1 MTKTPELKNCLNCSK
16 FLLCKD
22 KSKGHGY
29 VCSKHKYSP
38 SADLL
43 WLPEQA
49 KIEKLRANA
58 PIQEEVSE
66 LDLVKVLDEI
76 YDPNNRVMRDLRVD
90 DRDLP
95 EFPNLYEFCVSK
107 KGLDAPLFSRQFYA
121 LLMLFHEI
129 CPACSNPKY
138 VKHIRDVPVD
148 LKAKDF
154 KEHFQLLNHGVCPK
168 CKKSKLDFFRSGE
181 LNSYQELAG
190 LAGQRVGKSLI
201 TAVASSY
208 QTHKVLKLQDPSK
221 VYGVLN
227 TTLVGTLVGLTY
239 NAAYEQLWL
248 PYKNFLDTS
257 PWFIDYH
264 AMLVDTGNRYDE
276 ELFKMGQTSVHYLH
290 RNHLVYPSGPNKKT
304 LRGKTRIF
312 GAIDEMDFFNN
323 DDDGGNDQV
332 KMNGVEVYKSL
343 NNSLLT
349 VRVGWKS
356 CIKRG
361 LVNVPNAYQF
371 NISSPQSARGVLT
384 ETVNRNQDSK
394 KVYCFHL
401 ATWEMNPNITRQDL
415 KQEFMDNPEKADRDF
430 GANPPVSDSPFMADT
445 NIVKSMFS
453 DRPNAVLYNYIHRKN
468 AMGATRRAAHVTKII
483 APSKLMPAILA
494 LDAGFSFN
502 SFSMTIG
509 HLEPT
514 ADGGKRIRCIAIVE
528 IIPEKNQAT
537 LDYSAIAEK
546 IIYPLIEA
554 LNVQA
559 VFADRWNS
567 LKLLHDIEAKYNI
580 PAEQYSIK
588 YRDFTMVRSYMESGG
603 VTLPRTETKKDNLDS
618 ILKPDLTQYP
628 RSFSYRPIDHFFLQA
643 CTVKDTDRDVIKGTR
658 LTDDNWRALCLMCTW
673 LLDEKFCNEYLKYSV
688 ANKNRGGLGAVSSN
702 GGVSSLNSFG
712 SIVQGDAKITASVGA
727 SSAGVMQGGGLSS
740 LYALAAG
747 GIKRD
752 ETVNN
757 NQFTGGGRTT
767 GGRGVGIKANRSRI
781 SRR

>member
-1 MTKTPELKNCLNCSK
+1 MTTLKNCLNCSK
-16 FLLCKD
+16 LMGCPDPK
-22 KSKGHGY
+22 KGHGY
-29 VCSKHKYSP
+29 VCHNHNHAP

-43 WLPEQA
+43 WMPVQE
-49 KIEKLRANA
+49 KIDVQRRNSS
-58 PIQEEVSE
+58 IQTKEVNE

-90 DRDLP
+90 DRDIK
-95 EFPNLYEFCVSK
+95 EFPNLYEFSVSPR
-107 KGLDAPLFSRQFYA
+107 GLDAPLFSRQFYA
-121 LLMLFHEI
+121 LLMLMHEI
-129 CPACSNPKY
+129 CPTCSNPKY

-154 KEHFQLLNHGVCPK
+154 PEHFQLMNHGICPK
-168 CKKSKLDFFRSGE
+168 CGKSKHDHFKAGT
-181 LNSYQELAG
+181 LNPYQELAG

-201 TAVASSY
+201 TAVASAY
-208 QTHKVLKLQDPSK
+208 LTHKVLKLQDPSK
-221 VYGVLN
+221 VYGILN

-248 PYKNFLDTS
+248 PYKSFLDTS
-257 PWFIDYH
+257 PWFTDYH
-264 AMLVDTGNRYDE
+264 AMLTDTGNRYDE

-312 GAIDEMDFFNN
+312 GAVDEMDFFNN
-323 DDDGGNDQV
+323 DEDGEDQV

-349 VRVGWKS
+349 VRVGWKNNV
-356 CIKRG
+356 KAG

-401 ATWEMNPNITRQDL
+401 ATWEMNPNITKRDL
-415 KQEFMDNPEKADRDF
+415 RQEFMDNPEKADRDF
-430 GANPPVSDSPFMADT
+430 GANPPVSDSPFMPDV
-445 NIVKSMFS
+445 NVVKALFS
-453 DRPNAVLYNYIHRKN
+453 DRPNAVQYQYIHRKN
-468 AMGATRRAAHVTKII
+468 AMGATRRAARIDKII
-483 APSKLMPAILA
+483 APSELPPSIMAI
-494 LDAGFSFN
+494 DAGFSNN
-502 SFSMTIG
+502 SFALTIG
-509 HLEPT
+509 HVEKL
-514 ADGGKRIRCIAIVE
+514 ASGSRRIRCTAIVE
-528 IIPEKNQAT
+528 VIPEKNQAT
-537 LDYSAIAEK
+537 LDYSAIADK

-559 VFADRWNS
+559 MFADRWNS
-567 LKLLHDIEAKYNI
+567 LKLLHDVEAKYKI

-588 YRDFTMVRSYMESGG
+588 YRDFTLIRSYMEANG
-603 VTLPRTETKKDNLDS
+603 VLLPRTETPPEKRDA

-658 LTDDNWRALCLMCTW
+658 LTDDNWRALCLMSHW
-673 LLDEKFCNEYLKYSV
+673 LLDEKFCDEYLKYST

-702 GGVSSLNSFG
+702 GGVSGLNSFG
-712 SIVQGDAKITASVGA
+712 SMVMGDPKISASVGA
-727 SSAGVMQGGGLSS
+727 SSAGIQQSGGLNA
-740 LYALAAG
+740 LYAIAAG
-747 GIKRD
+747 GIRRD
-752 ETVNN
+752 
-757 NQFTGGGRTT
+757 RP
-767 GGRGVGIKANRSRI
+767 RG
-781 SRR
+781 